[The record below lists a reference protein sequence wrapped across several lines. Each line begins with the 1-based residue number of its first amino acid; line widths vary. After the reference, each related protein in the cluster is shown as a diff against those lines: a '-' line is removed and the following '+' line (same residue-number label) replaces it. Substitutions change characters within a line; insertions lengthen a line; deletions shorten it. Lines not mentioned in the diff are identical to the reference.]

1 MSLIRVRNRRKK
13 DWIDVRRGRSL
24 RTLIFL
30 LILVGLAIW
39 YLGTRF

>member
-13 DWIDVRRGRSL
+13 DWIDVRKGKSPRML
-24 RTLIFL
+24 LFL

-39 YLGTRF
+39 YLGTQF